1 MSKVTQ
7 KAHGFIELSPG
18 HDPIV
23 DIVAIH
29 GLDGH
34 REQSW
39 TAEDG
44 TMWLKDLLP
53 DDISN
58 VRILSYGYDADTR
71 NFSRTST
78 QNIFRHAEA
87 FAEDLSRSRKAADP
101 KVETD
106 YILGTQPGWNH
117 SQKGPSIVVQEYPES
132 RLTANKALAHCHGAD
147 FETGH
152 HLRDIS
158 TSTFAIL
165 FFGTPHGGAN
175 GVQLA
180 EWMGRV
186 LSMCMST
193 NDRML
198 KALNR
203 DSSELEDIQKVYL
216 PVGRRINTIFFY
228 EEYATPIVRGMKE
241 LIVPR
246 HLAVIQGDSRARV
259 VVLHAD
265 HCEMVKYSGRN
276 DVNYKKVVDYIAEL
290 VRNATATVKENWMR
304 ENAYRAVAN
313 AEPIPSSQIVLPKP
327 RLPVSRNYVQRQYIY
342 DFITEKLLPLMPT
355 EHQPRC
361 ILHGLGGGGKTQV
374 ASCWIER
381 HTDRF
386 SRIVVV
392 DASNEQQIQ
401 ADLETAIRSIGPQH
415 SKATWK
421 DTISYL
427 SVEKEWLLFLDNAD
441 QPDLRLD
448 RYLPN
453 SIYGAVLV
461 TTRNRDCVMY
471 AQDSHIQV
479 EKMVESEAVDLLH
492 SVAKVAPSSNN
503 ASVAIVRELGM
514 WALAITQA
522 GAYIFRTR
530 RLDKYLATLQKHRDK
545 LMREASLQGMN
556 YERSI
561 YAAFDLSFGLLSRKA
576 QEFMKIC
583 AFLHHSSIPHALFE
597 RSVSC
602 GFHTYTAWKSC
613 PPPSSDEEII
623 SSLKVIFGSEWDDLL
638 FQALIDSIA
647 QGSLIDTST
656 ESNGQCF
663 YNVHPLV
670 QTYIRD
676 SLGQDDRERYSLS
689 AGQILLG
696 AVRPLE
702 SESNAWH
709 RQLLAHVDQL
719 PAEVKMS
726 HPSHSLAFL
735 MVSESTGSWN
745 LSQMLEE
752 YCHSEFG
759 RVLGPRH
766 PDTVSVMI
774 NLAITLYDRGQL
786 EEAETMWREV
796 LALQTEILGPR
807 HPHTVWVMN
816 NLASTLY
823 DGGQQEEA
831 EPILREIL
839 ALLTEILGPQHP
851 HTVMV
856 VINLANTLN
865 GRGQLEEAET
875 MGREA
880 LALQTKILGPRHPHT
895 VGTMVNLA
903 ITLCHRGQLEQAER
917 MTLEATALL
926 QEILGPQSSHTVS
939 SMSILSSIRLERERL
954 VGMTKNPCDRV

>member
-1 MSKVTQ
+1 MSKTTQ
-7 KAHGFIELSPG
+7 KPHGFIELSPG

-39 TAEDG
+39 TAEGG

-58 VRILSYGYDADTR
+58 ARILSYGYDADTR

-87 FAEDLSRSRKAADP
+87 FAEDLSRSRKAAHP
-101 KVETD
+101 KRPIIFLAHSLGGV
-106 YILGTQPGWNH
+106 IL
-117 SQKGPSIVVQEYPES
+117 K
-132 RLTANKALAHCHGAD
+132 KALALCHGAD

-203 DSSELEDIQKVYL
+203 DSSELENIQKVYL
-216 PVGRRINTIFFY
+216 PVGTRINTIFFY
-228 EEYATPIVRGMKE
+228 EEYATPIMRGMKE

-265 HCEMVKYSGRN
+265 HCEMVKYSGRD

-290 VRNATATVKENWMR
+290 VVDATATVEENWMR
-304 ENAYRAVAN
+304 ENGHRAVEN
-313 AEPIPSSQIVLPKP
+313 AEPKPSSKMVLPKP
-327 RLPVSRNYVQRQYIY
+327 RLPVSRNYVQRHYIY
-342 DFITEKLLPLMPT
+342 DFITEKLLPSTPT
-355 EHQPRC
+355 EQQPRC

-374 ASCWIER
+374 ASFWIER
-381 HTDRF
+381 HKDKF

-392 DASNEQQIQ
+392 DASIERQIQ

-421 DTISYL
+421 DTIAYL
-427 SVEKEWLLFLDNAD
+427 SGERGWLMFLDNAD

-448 RYLPN
+448 KYLPN

-479 EKMVESEAVDLLH
+479 EKMAESEAVDLLH
-492 SVAKVAPSSNN
+492 NVAKVTPSSNN

-530 RLDKYLATLQKHRDK
+530 RLDRYLATLRKHRDK
-545 LMREASLQGMN
+545 LMREASLQGTN
-556 YERSI
+556 YEKSI

-602 GFHTYTAWKSC
+602 GFHTYTVWESC
-613 PPPSSDEEII
+613 SPPGSDEEII
-623 SSLKVIFGSEWDDLL
+623 SDLEVIFGSEWDDLS

-656 ESNGQCF
+656 ESDGQCF

-689 AGQILLG
+689 ACQILLG

-702 SESNAWH
+702 SESNAWY

-719 PAEVKMS
+719 PTEVKLG

-735 MVSESTGSWN
+735 MVSDSTGSLN
-745 LSQMLEE
+745 LSQMLQE
-752 YCHSEFG
+752 YCHSELG
-759 RVLGPRH
+759 RVLGPKHPNTVCVMNNLASTLYGRGQLEEAETMGREVLALQTEILGSRH
-766 PDTVSVMI
+766 PDTVRAMS

-786 EEAETMWREV
+786 EEAETMRREV
-796 LALQTEILGPR
+796 LALRTEILGSR
-807 HPHTVWVMN
+807 HPHTVTAMN
-816 NLASTLY
+816 
-823 DGGQQEEA
+823 
-831 EPILREIL
+831 
-839 ALLTEILGPQHP
+839 
-851 HTVMV
+851 
-856 VINLANTLN
+856 NLANTLY

-875 MGREA
+875 MGREV
-880 LALQTKILGPRHPHT
+880 LALRTEILGPRHPDTVMAMNNLAITLYDRGQREEAETMQREVLALRTEILGPRHPHT
-895 VGTMVNLA
+895 VTAMNNLA
-903 ITLCHRGQLEQAER
+903 STLYGHGQLEEAET
-917 MTLEATALL
+917 M
-926 QEILGPQSSHTVS
+926 G
-939 SMSILSSIRLERERL
+939 RE
-954 VGMTKNPCDRV
+954 